1 MEQIEILVAKDGS
14 VKIDA
19 KNFTGASCVNATRPF
34 ETALGIVKHDEFKP
48 EFCYETEQDHLKEHG

>member
-19 KNFTGASCVNATRPF
+19 KNFTGTGCVNATKPF
-34 ETALGIVKHDEFKP
+34 EQALGVVKLDEFKP
-48 EFCYETEQDHLKEHG
+48 EFCCEPEQNQAKEYG